1 MTRELKLA
9 LIVGFAL
16 VLTVAIL
23 VSDHLSKARTASL
36 ATVGGTQKVVAK
48 IPDSPIRSLDDL
60 IPAQLPPAMEVAAPQ
75 AAAEPTATTAAADS
89 GEVFAPVVIGQQ
101 QVGQG
106 HETKFGPGRTNG
118 AGSLSYSIR
127 QRAESESAPTT
138 IAAAPQSPTTPQ
150 EIQQLPI
157 KNVETNK
164 SPLAAEKTYKIASG
178 DSLYAIAKKF
188 YGDSNLWKKLAAA
201 NAGKVGENGS
211 LRVGSTITI
220 PSKEELTGKSDT
232 RVAAKPDA
240 KVEPKTVKQ
249 EAGKTKSYQVRPGDT
264 LMNIARQQ
272 LGSAS
277 RSGEIASMNK
287 MDPDDDLL
295 AGAILKLPSH

>member
-48 IPDSPIRSLDDL
+48 VPDSPIRSIEDL
-60 IPAQLPPAMEVAAPQ
+60 IPTQLPPAVEVAAPQ
-75 AAAEPTATTAAADS
+75 ATAEPTATTPADS
-89 GEVFAPVVIGQQ
+89 GEVFAPIVIGQQ
-101 QVGQG
+101 QVGPAR
-106 HETKFGPGRTNG
+106 ETKFGLGRSDGT
-118 AGSLSYSIR
+118 GSLSASIR
-127 QRAESESAPTT
+127 ERADSTKGTPTL
-138 IAAAPQSPTTPQ
+138 AAAPQGVTPQ
-150 EIQQLPI
+150 EVLQQEVN
-157 KNVETNK
+157 KVEASK
-164 SPLAAEKTYKIASG
+164 AAPLAAEKTHKIVEG
-178 DSLYAIAKKF
+178 DSLYAIARKY
-188 YGDSNLWKKLAAA
+188 YGDASLWKKLAAA
-201 NAGKVGENGS
+201 NAGKVGDNGS
-211 LRVGSTITI
+211 VRVGNTIVI
-220 PSKEELTGKSDT
+220 PSKDSLTGKADS
-232 RVAAKPDA
+232 RVATKTDAKPEQKA
-240 KVEPKTVKQ
+240 SKP

-277 RSGEIASMNK
+277 RSGEIASMNR